1 MDLQNLTKKNQE
13 FVHIATNRLI
23 QDGKSDQEIKDIL
36 EETVPTILEKQRQ
49 GIPARTFLG
58 APTAWAASFT
68 DKPIY
73 GPNVNKRPE
82 ETPKNTNPWLMWLD
96 TSLIFIGVVA
106 LLNGLMSFINPN
118 ANTNGTGLISLLALG
133 FGGGASMYATY
144 YFVYR
149 HLGKPKSERPGWF
162 IIIGSLALAMLI
174 WISLYS
180 ATAFLPKSLNPQL
193 PPIVLILLG
202 AIALGIRYYLQ
213 KKYNIQNAM
222 STR

>member
-13 FVHIATNRLI
+13 FIHIATNRLI

-68 DKPIY
+68 EKKADAKAAKN
-73 GPNVNKRPE
+73 GDR
-82 ETPKNTNPWLMWLD
+82 PKNTNPWLMWLD
-96 TSLIFIGVVA
+96 TSLLFIGVVA
-106 LLNGLMSFINPN
+106 LLNGMMSFFNSN
-118 ANTNGTGLISLLALG
+118 ANATGLVSLLALG

-144 YFVYR
+144 YFIYR
-149 HLGKPKSERPGWF
+149 HIGADKSQRPSWF
-162 IIIGSLALAMLI
+162 KIIAALSLAMLV
-174 WISLYS
+174 WVTLYY
-180 ATAFLPKSLNPQL
+180 ATAFLPAGLNPKL
-193 PPIVLILLG
+193 SPFILILMG
-202 AIALGIRYYLQ
+202 AAAFALRYFLQ

-222 STR
+222 SAH